1 MEPTCIVNPLSA
13 LDIELDSSVFLKEYQ
28 PRVLEGKEPL
38 DVTKLLD
45 DIFLDKGFSLQLITD
60 DELPQ
65 TILGVAEMDN
75 KIIKIR
81 ESDYLKCDSEGYQRM
96 TVTHEVGHSRLHF
109 PQFEKEGMKMCRTQS
124 NYIPPYM
131 SSEWQARVWASATL
145 MPLPAIAKIVLDTYY
160 KSSSELIEA
169 IVKKFIVSAS
179 AAEARLSTLK
189 RYQEDGRYQ
198 KIKDAMNKKEIMQT
212 QCIIL

>member
-13 LDIELDSSVFLKEYQ
+13 LDIELDSSVFLRKYQ
-28 PRVLEGKEPL
+28 PEVLEGTEPL
-38 DVTKLLD
+38 DVAKLLD

-60 DELPQ
+60 DELPMA
-65 TILGVAEMDN
+65 ILGMAEMDN

-81 ESDYLKCDSEGYQRM
+81 ESDYLKCDSEGFQRM

-109 PQFEKEGMKMCRTQS
+109 SQFEKNEMKMCRTQS
-124 NYIPPYM
+124 NYIPPFL

-145 MPLPAIAKIVLDTYY
+145 MPFSAIAKLAEKKYY
-160 KSSSELIEA
+160 GSKAELTEA
-169 IVKKFIVSAS
+169 ITKKFIVSVS
-179 AAEARLSTLK
+179 AAEARLGTIK

-198 KIKDAMNKKEIMQT
+198 AIEAGLKRKG
-212 QCIIL
+212 II